1 MDWIGTQGGLT
12 ESSRWVMDREGE
24 MIMMMLMMTM
34 MIIMIM
40 IIIIMPMDW

>member
-24 MIMMMLMMTM
+24 MVMMMLMMTM
-34 MIIMIM
+34 MIIIT
-40 IIIIMPMDW
+40 MPMDC